1 MLYFILLYNFEQ
13 FLFSFNLYHN
23 EVNMSILLTGGAG
36 YIGSTVASIL
46 KDEGEEVIILDNLT
60 RSKKEYLP
68 NGIKFYE
75 GDIDDI
81 SLLEKI
87 YNEEKI
93 DAIMHFAAFIEVGES
108 VIEPYRYYENNFS
121 KAIKFF
127 NYFIEKG
134 IKKIIFSSTAAVYGE
149 PQYIPIDENHIKN
162 PTNPYGMS
170 KLFVERFLESVER
183 SSDVYHVALRYFN
196 ASGAYHNFGENHK
209 PETHLIPIILE
220 VALGLRDK
228 IFINGD
234 DYDTV
239 DGTCIRDYI
248 HVYDIAKAHLLAYRY
263 LSNNKQSLKVNLGSG
278 EGYSILDI
286 IESCRKVTGAEIPVE
301 IRERRDGDPSTLI
314 ASSNTAEAVLGW
326 RREYLT
332 VDAIIESA
340 WKYHKEK
347 FESSK

>member
-1 MLYFILLYNFEQ
+1 
-13 FLFSFNLYHN
+13 
-23 EVNMSILLTGGAG
+23 MSILLTGGAG
-36 YIGSTVASIL
+36 YIGSTVASVL
-46 KDEGEEVIILDNLT
+46 KENGEDVVILDNLT

-68 NGIKFYE
+68 AGIKFYE
-75 GDIDDI
+75 GNINDI

-87 YNEEKI
+87 CSEENI

-108 VIEPYRYYENNFS
+108 VLEPYKYYENNFS
-121 KAIKFF
+121 KTIKFF
-127 NYFIEKG
+127 NYFVNRG

-149 PQYIPIDENHIKN
+149 PQYIPIDENHTKT

-170 KLFVERFLESVER
+170 KLFVERFLESVDIA
-183 SSDVYHVALRYFN
+183 SNVHHVALRYFN
-196 ASGAYHNFGENHK
+196 ASGAYKNFGENHN

-228 IFINGD
+228 IFINGN
-234 DYDTV
+234 DYDTT
-239 DGTCIRDYI
+239 DGTCVRDYI

-263 LSNNKQSLKVNLGSG
+263 LSSSNSSLKVNLGSG

-286 IESCRKVTGAEIPVE
+286 IESCRKITGAIIPVE
-301 IRERRDGDPSTLI
+301 IKERREGDPSTLI
-314 ASSNTAEAVLGW
+314 ASSKIAEDVLGW
-326 RREYLT
+326 TREYQT

-347 FESSK
+347 FESKK